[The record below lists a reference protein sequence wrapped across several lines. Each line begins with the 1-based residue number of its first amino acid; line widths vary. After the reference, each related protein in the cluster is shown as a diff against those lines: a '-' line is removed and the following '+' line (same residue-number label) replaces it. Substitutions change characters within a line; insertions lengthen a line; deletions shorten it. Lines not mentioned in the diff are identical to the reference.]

1 MVTAPSNGVIGSI
14 PNREGSLASPS
25 SAQPLTTV
33 SDNAEVYAYFSF
45 NEKDILELTQ
55 NGTVTL
61 DKCIKEMPQVRL
73 QLADGSIY
81 PATGKITTISGV
93 IDKTTGAAN
102 VRALFP
108 NANGMLRSGSTGKVL
123 IPNSADSIIMIPQK
137 ATYEIQDRRYV
148 YTLNDSNMTVS
159 TNITVMD
166 LNDGKTFIVTQ
177 GLKPGDRIVT
187 EGVGT
192 SVKQGMKITPKEVAA
207 Q

>member
-1 MVTAPSNGVIGSI
+1 
-14 PNREGSLASPS
+14 
-25 SAQPLTTV
+25 
-33 SDNAEVYAYFSF
+33 
-45 NEKDILELTQ
+45 
-55 NGTVTL
+55 
-61 DKCIKEMPQVRL
+61 
-73 QLADGSIY
+73 
-81 PATGKITTISGV
+81 
-93 IDKTTGAAN
+93 
-102 VRALFP
+102 
-108 NANGMLRSGSTGKVL
+108 MLRSGSTGKVL